1 MRRGGGFD
9 APAVRAGT
17 FGGGENRGE
26 PVRAQRGGLAP
37 APVGGRATV
46 AAQHAGGRFPGGGRL
61 AGELGPKSDG
71 GDGEGGGGGRAAR
84 LEDRAEVGGEQGV
97 GERGGPPPGVQAPQR
112 AEVGPSGVDAERG
125 VGELPGGRRGDGQR
139 PRRVGALGERGRVGR
154 CGVNDNCNYR
164 S

>member
-17 FGGGENRGE
+17 GGGGENRGE

-37 APVGGRATV
+37 APVGGRATE

-61 AGELGPKSDG
+61 AGEPGPEPDG

-84 LEDRAEVGGEQGV
+84 LEELAEVDGQRGV
-97 GERGGPPPGVQAPQR
+97 VNRGGPAPGVQAPQR
-112 AEVGPSGVDAERG
+112 AG
-125 VGELPGGRRGDGQR
+125 VGL
-139 PRRVGALGERGRVGR
+139 VW
-154 CGVNDNCNYR
+154 C
-164 S
+164 